1 MAPFKLLKATCVAN
15 ITANYT
21 LFNTSM
27 GHLTAC
33 ATPAPPVD
41 KAWLGLTFTRVALI
55 SFAIGMK
62 ITGAICFCIMAGT
75 LYDLWSTPSYELHL
89 ELEKWYSGRLGKSD
103 KKKYEQ
109 NHEGRYKSV
118 THIDDAVTK
127 TRTITIVE
135 DLTKVPPEKKKKK
148 EKTKKRGEENIRL
161 RPLRQDDGRNAP
173 PWTPAGQA
181 WARSQTRDPPFA
193 GARSSWSPTAGL
205 PTAPATA
212 SPSNLMATEGTQE
225 DMTVPPP
232 AYNGEGH
239 TWQEYV

>member
-1 MAPFKLLKATCVAN
+1 MAPVKLLNAICVAN

-27 GHLTAC
+27 GNLTAC
-33 ATPAPPVD
+33 ATPAPEVD
-41 KAWLGLTFTRVALI
+41 QAWYGLTFTRVALM
-55 SFAIGMK
+55 SMLFAFKLSSIFMV
-62 ITGAICFCIMAGT
+62 IMT
-75 LYDLWSTPSYELHL
+75 SKMIYNLWRTPSYELHQ
-89 ELEKWYSGRLGKSD
+89 ELEKWYSGGLRKSE
-103 KKKYEQ
+103 KKKYEK

-118 THIDDAVTK
+118 THSDDTVTG

-135 DLTKVPPEKKKKK
+135 DLTKVPPERKK
-148 EKTKKRGEENIRL
+148 EKKKRRGEENVPL

-181 WARSQTRDPPFA
+181 WALSQTKNPPFT
-193 GARSSWSPTAGL
+193 GARSSWLPAVGL
-205 PTAPATA
+205 ATAPATA
-212 SPSNLMATEGTQE
+212 SSSNSMPTEGTQE